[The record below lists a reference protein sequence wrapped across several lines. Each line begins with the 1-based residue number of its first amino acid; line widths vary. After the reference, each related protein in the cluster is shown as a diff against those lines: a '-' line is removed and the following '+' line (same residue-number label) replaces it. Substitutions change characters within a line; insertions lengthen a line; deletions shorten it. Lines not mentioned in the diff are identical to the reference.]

1 MRRFRN
7 LLIVALAAAS
17 TACLYERQ
25 AVRDEPQVEAP
36 PPPPTSDAQPDSS
49 YQTQGAQPPPAGTE
63 VDEETFYSGLSPY
76 GSWTVVAPYGRVWVP
91 AVGYGW
97 RPYYYGRWVL
107 TDWGWTFASDDPWGW
122 AAYHYG
128 RWNWG
133 VGYGW
138 YWVPGR
144 IWGPAWVSWRYGGGY
159 AAWCPLGPSGV
170 IFGYNHPAWVAV
182 QEQHFTR
189 PIARVA
195 VPVRSTARV
204 VGLAQPLAGP
214 HATPIARSGS
224 FGPPVA
230 SVQRAVGQPIAR
242 VPASQVTARPQPNAS
257 AGSSSGGPSSGP
269 TRSPMSPRA
278 RTGAG
283 GDAPHSAE
291 PARPAPRPYT
301 GAPRSGGQG
310 TPRARGNYGGG
321 NYGGGGARSGGG
333 APRGGGGAP
342 RGGGGGNPGGAS
354 SGGAHAPAAP
364 SAPRSGGPHAS
375 GKTK

>member
-1 MRRFRN
+1 MSRFQN

-17 TACLYERQ
+17 SACLYERGV
-25 AVRDEPQVEAP
+25 VREPQVEAP
-36 PPPPTSDAQPDSS
+36 PPSPAADAQPDSS
-49 YQTQGAQPPPAGTE
+49 YQTQADRPPPAGSD

-76 GSWTVVAPYGRVWVP
+76 GSWTYVAPYGRVWTP

-138 YWVPGR
+138 YWIPGR
-144 IWGPAWVSWRYGGGY
+144 VWGPAWVSWRYGGGY
-159 AAWCPLGPSGV
+159 AAWCPLGPNGV

-195 VPVRSTARV
+195 VPVSSTARV
-204 VGLAQPLAGP
+204 VGIAQPMGGP
-214 HATPIARSGS
+214 HATPIARSGV

-230 SVQRAVGQPIAR
+230 AVQHAVGQPIAR
-242 VPASQVTARPQPNAS
+242 VPVSQVTGRPQAS
-257 AGSSSGGPSSGP
+257 APAAPSAGP
-269 TRSPMSPRA
+269 TRSPMAPRA
-278 RTGAG
+278 RGSG
-283 GDAPHSAE
+283 GDAPRSAD
-291 PARPAPRPYT
+291 PGRPAPRPYT
-301 GAPRSGGQG
+301 GAQPGVG
-310 TPRARGNYGGG
+310 RARGNYGGG
-321 NYGGGGARSGGG
+321 NYGGGGLSRGGGGVRQGSGAPSGGG
-333 APRGGGGAP
+333 APHGGVSGGGGSRGSAP
-342 RGGGGGNPGGAS
+342 S
-354 SGGAHAPAAP
+354 AP
-364 SAPRSGGPHAS
+364 SAPRSSGGGGPHAG
-375 GKTK
+375 GKSK

>member
-7 LLIVALAAAS
+7 LLIVALASAS
-17 TACLYERQ
+17 TACLYER
-25 AVRDEPQVEAP
+25 RTIREEPQVEAP
-36 PPPPTSDAQPDSS
+36 PPPPSSSEAQNDAS
-49 YQTQGAQPPPAGTE
+49 YQTQGAQSPPGGTE

-144 IWGPAWVSWRYGGGY
+144 VWGPAWVSWRYGGGY
-159 AAWCPLGPSGV
+159 AAWCPLGPNGI

-195 VPVRSTARV
+195 VPVGSTARV
-204 VGLAQPLAGP
+204 VGIAQPLGGP
-214 HATPIARSGS
+214 HATPIARSGA

-242 VPASQVTARPQPNAS
+242 VPASQVTARPQAS
-257 AGSSSGGPSSGP
+257 APSASGAPPGP

-278 RTGAG
+278 RTGSG
-283 GDAPHSAE
+283 GDAPRSGE
-291 PARPAPRPYT
+291 GARPAPRPYT
-301 GAPRSGGQG
+301 GA
-310 TPRARGNYGGG
+310 PRARGNYGGG
-321 NYGGGGARSGGG
+321 NYGGGGAYGGGGGARSGGGVRSGGG
-333 APRGGGGAP
+333 APSSGS
-342 RGGGGGNPGGAS
+342 GGGGGRAPAPAPS
-354 SGGAHAPAAP
+354 SGG
-364 SAPRSGGPHAS
+364 GGHPHAS